1 MRQSNIIEQGVTLYR
16 YNHITPDQFIEQA
29 AKFDVTVRWV
39 EVTRPYLH
47 TPGGNWSVQY
57 VGTQENLQ
65 SMYADFENFPSEADN
80 RPAMEAFVARHM
92 AAVGYTEVK

>member
-29 AKFDVTVRWV
+29 AKFDVKVRWV
-39 EVTRPYLH
+39 EVQWLE
-47 TPGGNWSVQY
+47 GGNWSVQY

-65 SMYADFENFPSEADN
+65 AMYADFKNFPSEADN
-80 RPAMEAFVARHM
+80 RPAMEAYVARHM